1 VVAVKAYYQQSKCK
15 TIRARGGGGGRGF
28 VFHLHKDARGGAR
41 PAKDLGSPNQY
52 GHRWPGASCARA
64 EHSMR
69 PGMLKRQPRCMA
81 DHDDMDVWR
90 GISTSW
96 RPGPAQ
102 HNVRT
107 LGLGLESDTRGGAA
121 AAYATPRQTT
131 YGREDRRI

>member
-1 VVAVKAYYQQSKCK
+1 MLVVAIKAYYQQSKCK
-15 TIRARGGGGGRGF
+15 TIRARGGSGRGF

-41 PAKDLGSPNQY
+41 PAMDLVWALQINTAIG
-52 GHRWPGASCARA
+52 GHWPAASCGRA

-107 LGLGLESDTRGGAA
+107 LIGLGLESDT
-121 AAYATPRQTT
+121 T
-131 YGREDRRI
+131 EFFFVF